1 MTAQWRFGVLRNSD
15 WALTPAKGQS
25 RRFGD
30 VRVTSAFHL
39 IADVRQ
45 RGRQVRKV
53 PKNETARA
61 VGRCGM
67 AVPAIDGTMRA
78 SYLMMMR
85 GQKQIV
91 QHDDLAISSTA
102 LGAHRTWRADIRI
115 ADRFEYPNR
124 CDWRCSHDREWCIR
138 RA

>member
-1 MTAQWRFGVLRNSD
+1 MKSSSNPPLRLWVKQRRTHCEQMSSGLPLKSDIAQC
-15 WALTPAKGQS
+15 S
-25 RRFGD
+25 RH
-30 VRVTSAFHL
+30 VS
-39 IADVRQ
+39 
-45 RGRQVRKV
+45 KV
-53 PKNETARA
+53 PMNETARA

-102 LGAHRTWRADIRI
+102 VEAPRVERADIRI

>member
-1 MTAQWRFGVLRNSD
+1 MTAGRPSSFYAIRNACNSEPIQEVAAGQDFRPMLRPSNVRFGS
-15 WALTPAKGQS
+15 S
-25 RRFGD
+25 
-30 VRVTSAFHL
+30 
-39 IADVRQ
+39 
-45 RGRQVRKV
+45 
-53 PKNETARA
+53 NETARA

-102 LGAHRTWRADIRI
+102 LGAHRT
-115 ADRFEYPNR
+115 
-124 CDWRCSHDREWCIR
+124 
-138 RA
+138 